1 MLLRQRSPSHFPG
14 VTERNNYIPLNHLFK
29 SLSRTIF
36 LKKKKIKGTE
46 GVVNCFPSMLEAL
59 ASFPRT
65 IKQRAIRS
73 YQLTAEPQKRNK
85 QKLTQQ

>member
-1 MLLRQRSPSHFPG
+1 MLLRERSPSHFPG

-29 SLSRTIF
+29 SLSRTTF
-36 LKKKKIKGTE
+36 LKKKIKGTE
-46 GVVNCFPSMLEAL
+46 GMVNCFPSMLEAL
-59 ASFPRT
+59 ASIPRI

-85 QKLTQQ
+85 QKITQQ